1 MLSTA
6 PDSGDTAVGAV
17 LMQHLE
23 GAPWNFLAISRYS
36 SWQDFGTSEASS
48 VAQTAKGSGGWY
60 ELRDHAGY
68 HTDTLTSRLAP

>member
-1 MLSTA
+1 MLSAA
-6 PDSGDTAVGAV
+6 PASADTGAGAV

-36 SWQDFGTSEASS
+36 SWQDFGTGEASS

-60 ELRDHAGY
+60 ELREHASY
-68 HTDTLTSRLAP
+68 HTDTLTSRVAP